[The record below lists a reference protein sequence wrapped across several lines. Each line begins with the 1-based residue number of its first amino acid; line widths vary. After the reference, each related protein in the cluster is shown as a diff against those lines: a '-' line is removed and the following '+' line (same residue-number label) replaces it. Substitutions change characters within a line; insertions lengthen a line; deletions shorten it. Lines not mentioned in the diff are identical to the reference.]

1 MLEDITSA
9 LKYYKTPS
17 LLKDA
22 TSAEQVKTNLIL
34 TAVQG
39 WKSTLRK
46 EMRKVRTKRIQ
57 DLSNEDLSLDE
68 NNRLV
73 ECGQM

>member
-1 MLEDITSA
+1 MLDAITSA
-9 LKYYKTPS
+9 LKHYKMHP
-17 LLKDA
+17 LKDA
-22 TSAEQVKTNLIL
+22 TSPEQVKTDLIL

-46 EMRKVRTKRIQ
+46 EMQKVRTKRIQ